1 MKQYLLE
8 NRSRIEL
15 GIVFTL
21 VALWL
26 QLSGAD
32 SSRTIINR
40 LDFLAYDLRLNL
52 TLPDRRPAPDAPVV
66 IVDIDEASLRAEG
79 RWPWSRQKMGELVTA
94 LKRAGVH
101 TIGFDVAFAETE
113 RNVAQELIDAASAS
127 GQLEHLDYLQK
138 LIADMD
144 RDLAFSKLLQ
154 GQNTVLGFLLHATSD
169 ESVGALPSP
178 WYMIA
183 PEQHGRLTVP
193 MMSSYTGNLPLLQ
206 KAAAH
211 GGFLN
216 TTMDADGVLR
226 STPLILG
233 HDDMIY
239 PSLSLAMARRYTKSL
254 RFKIETAHAGATE
267 RVTGLR
273 LDHTLI
279 PTDQYGRVLIPY
291 TGRRGG
297 IPYISAT
304 EIIRTTAPE
313 ELTQL
318 NNSAVLIGS
327 SALGL
332 SDLVSTPTGP
342 TFPGVEVH
350 ATVLERILSGK
361 PFPRVPDWANA
372 ANAIAI
378 AIAGLLLTFLCPAF
392 GALAITLF
400 AVFFIALVIG
410 GNVWLWSYAQ
420 LALSPVMALFTVVAI
435 ILMNVLFGYF
445 TEAKQKRQVRKAFSS
460 YMAPALVDQLVAN
473 PDKLSLNGES
483 REMTFLFS
491 DIEGFTSFTE
501 RASPEL
507 LVSVLNEYLDAMC
520 RAVMDH
526 GGTIDKIV
534 GDAVVGIFNAPLDQ
548 PDHAEQA
555 VKCALAMDRISKEF
569 IAKMN
574 SRGME
579 FGATRIGINTGRAIV
594 GNFGGSGRFDY
605 TAHGD
610 SINTAARMEG
620 VNKHLGTEICISG
633 TTVAQCPKHF
643 FRPIGALILKGK
655 TEAIDAFE
663 PMTEADASKPLTVR
677 YMEAF
682 EHLTRADPVA
692 AELFSRLKAD
702 FPDDALVSLHYE
714 RITGGILSST
724 IVLAEK

>member
-1 MKQYLLE
+1 MKHYFTQ

-15 GIVFTL
+15 GIIFTL
-21 VALWL
+21 FALWL
-26 QLSGAD
+26 QMSGAD

-40 LDFLAYDLRLNL
+40 LDYLAYDIRLNL
-52 TLPDRRPAPDAPVV
+52 TLPDHRKPGSSSVV

-94 LKRAGVH
+94 LKKAGVH
-101 TIGFDVAFAETE
+101 TIGFDVAFAESE
-113 RNVAQELIDAASAS
+113 RNVAQELIEAASLS
-127 GQLEHLDYLQK
+127 GRLEHKDYLEQ
-138 LIADMD
+138 LIPDMD
-144 RDLAFSKLLQ
+144 RDLAFSKLLV
-154 GQNTVLGFLLHATSD
+154 GQNIVLGFLLHASGE

-178 WYMIA
+178 WSVVS
-183 PEQHGRLTVP
+183 ELQRDKLTVP
-193 MMSSYTGNLPLLQ
+193 MMSSHTGNMPLLQ
-206 KAAAH
+206 KAATH

-233 HDDMIY
+233 DDDMIY

-254 RFKIETAHAGATE
+254 RFKIDTAHAGETE
-267 RVTGLR
+267 RVTGLW
-273 LDHTLI
+273 LDRTLI

-291 TGRRGG
+291 TGKRGG
-297 IPYISAT
+297 IPYVSAT
-304 EIIRTTAPE
+304 KIVRSPSADEFP
-313 ELTQL
+313 QL
-318 NNSAVLIGS
+318 KNAAVLVGS

-378 AIAGLLLTFLCPAF
+378 AVVGVLLTFLCPAF
-392 GALAITLF
+392 GALAISIF
-400 AVFFIALVIG
+400 AVFFIALVVG
-410 GNVWLWSYAQ
+410 GNVWLWTSAQ
-420 LALSPVMALFTVVAI
+420 LALSPVMPLFVVIAI

-473 PDKLSLNGES
+473 PEGLRLNGES
-483 REMTFLFS
+483 REMSFLFS

-501 RASPEL
+501 TASPEL

-520 RAVMDH
+520 RAVMEH

-548 PDHAEQA
+548 PDHAEKA
-555 VKCALAMDRISKEF
+555 VQCALAMDRISRDF

-574 SRGME
+574 ARGMK
-579 FGATRIGINTGRAIV
+579 FGVTRIGVNTGRAIV

-610 SINTAARMEG
+610 AINTAARMEG
-620 VNKHLGTEICISG
+620 VNKYLGTQICISG

-643 FRPIGALILKGK
+643 FRPVGALILKGK
-655 TEAIDAFE
+655 TEGIEAFE
-663 PMTEADASKPLTVR
+663 PMTEAASRTPLTTR
-677 YMEAF
+677 YLEAF
-682 EHLTRADPVA
+682 ELLTRADPGA
-692 AELFSRLKAD
+692 AELFTALKAD
-702 FPDDALVSLHYE
+702 FPDDALVNLHYE
-714 RITGGILSST
+714 RIVSGILSST

>member
-21 VALWL
+21 IALWL

-52 TLPDRRPAPDAPVV
+52 TLPDHRTTTDSPVI

-79 RWPWSRQKMGELVTA
+79 RWPWSRQKMGDLVMA

-101 TIGFDVAFAETE
+101 TIGFDVAFAENE
-113 RNVAQELIDAASAS
+113 RNVAQELIDAVTAA
-127 GQLEHLDYLQK
+127 GQLEHLDFLQN

-144 RDLAFSKLLQ
+144 RDMAFSKLLQ
-154 GQNTVLGFLLHATSD
+154 GQNNVLGFLLHANSD

-178 WYMIA
+178 WSMVP
-183 PEQHGRLTVP
+183 PEQQGSLTVP

-206 KAAAH
+206 KAAVH

-216 TTMDADGVLR
+216 TTLDADGVLR

-233 HDDMIY
+233 HDEMIY

-254 RFKIETAHAGATE
+254 RFKVETAQAGETE

-273 LDHTLI
+273 LDNALI
-279 PTDQYGRVLIPY
+279 STDQYGRVLIPY

-297 IPYISAT
+297 IPYMSAT
-304 EIIRTTAPE
+304 KILRGATPE
-313 ELTQL
+313 DLSRL
-318 NNSAVLIGS
+318 DNAAVLIGS
-327 SALGL
+327 SALAL
-332 SDLVSTPTGP
+332 ADLVSTPTGP
-342 TFPGVEVH
+342 SFPGVEVH

-378 AIAGLLLTFLCPAF
+378 AVAGLLLSFLCPAF
-392 GALAITLF
+392 GAMAITLF
-400 AVFFIALVIG
+400 AAFFIAVVIG
-410 GNVWLWSYAQ
+410 GNVWLWTSAQ
-420 LALSPVMALFTVVAI
+420 LALSPVMALFTVMAI
-435 ILMNVLFGYF
+435 ILMNILLGYF

-501 RASPEL
+501 RSSPEL

-548 PDHAEQA
+548 PDHAERA
-555 VKCALAMDRISKEF
+555 VNCALAMDRISKEF

-574 SRGME
+574 ARGME

-620 VNKHLGTEICISG
+620 VNKHLGTVICISG

-655 TEAIDAFE
+655 TEAIEAFE
-663 PMTEADASKPLTVR
+663 PLTEEQAKAAFATR
-677 YMEAF
+677 YLEAF
-682 EHLTRADPVA
+682 EYLKAGDPA
-692 AELFSRLKAD
+692 AVELFTRLKAD
-702 FPDDALVSLHYE
+702 FPNDALVSLHYG
-714 RITGGILSST
+714 RIAEGILSST

>member
-1 MKQYLLE
+1 MKQYFSR
-8 NRSRIEL
+8 NRSRIGL
-15 GIVFTL
+15 GILFTL
-21 VALWL
+21 IALWL
-26 QLSGAD
+26 QMSGAD

-40 LDFLAYDLRLNL
+40 LDYLAYDIRLNL
-52 TLPDRRPAPDAPVV
+52 TLPDHRAPDASKVV

-101 TIGFDVAFAETE
+101 TIGFDVAFAESE
-113 RNVAQELIDAASAS
+113 RNVAQELIAAATAS
-127 GQLEHLDYLQK
+127 GKLAHQDYLEQ
-138 LIADMD
+138 LIPDMD
-144 RDLAFSKLLQ
+144 RDLAFSKLLV
-154 GQNTVLGFLLHATSD
+154 GQNIVLGFLLHASGE

-178 WYMIA
+178 WSVVSEA
-183 PEQHGRLTVP
+183 QRGTLTVP
-193 MMSSYTGNLPLLQ
+193 MMSSHTGNMPLLQ
-206 KAAAH
+206 KAATH

-233 HDDMIY
+233 DDDMIF

-254 RFKIETAHAGATE
+254 RFKIDTAHAGATE
-267 RVTGLR
+267 RVTGLW
-273 LDHTLI
+273 LDRTLI

-297 IPYISAT
+297 VPYISAT
-304 EIIRTTAPE
+304 KIVRATAPDE
-313 ELTQL
+313 FPLLT
-318 NNSAVLIGS
+318 NAAVLIGS

-378 AIAGLLLTFLCPAF
+378 AVSGLLLTFLCPAF
-392 GALAITLF
+392 GALAITIF
-400 AVFFIALVIG
+400 AVLAIALIIG
-410 GNVWLWSYAQ
+410 GNAWLWTSAQ
-420 LALSPVMALFTVVAI
+420 LALSPVMPLFTVTAI
-435 ILMNVLFGYF
+435 ILMNILFGYF

-473 PDKLSLNGES
+473 PDGLRLNGES
-483 REMTFLFS
+483 REMSFLFS

-501 RASPEL
+501 TASPEL

-520 RAVMDH
+520 RAVMEH

-548 PDHAEQA
+548 PDHAEKA
-555 VKCALAMDRISKEF
+555 VQCALAMDSISRNF

-574 SRGME
+574 ARGMA
-579 FGATRIGINTGRAIV
+579 FGVTRIGVNTGRAIV

-610 SINTAARMEG
+610 AINTAARMEG
-620 VNKHLGTEICISG
+620 VNKHLGTQICISG

-643 FRPIGALILKGK
+643 FRPVGALILKGK
-655 TEAIDAFE
+655 TEGIEAFE
-663 PMTEADASKPLTVR
+663 PMTEAASRTPLTAR
-677 YMEAF
+677 YLEAF
-682 EHLTRADPVA
+682 ALLRQADSGA
-692 AELFSRLKAD
+692 IELFTALKAD
-702 FPDDALVSLHYE
+702 FPDDALVTLHYD
-714 RITGGILSST
+714 RIITGILSST